1 MKEFEEAIDFKL
13 NMVTLL
19 SHTSHAFQP
28 LDVTCFKPF
37 KNAYKRERNFA
48 MVVNNYFELNKIT
61 LARWA
66 DKALEKSLKKYNIK
80 SRFRV
85 YEIWQLNLAT
95 MVESL
100 V

>member
-1 MKEFEEAIDFKL
+1 
-13 NMVTLL
+13 MVTFFF
-19 SHTSHAFQP
+19 HTLHVFQP
-28 LDVTCFKPF
+28 LDVTYFKPF
-37 KNAYKRERNFA
+37 KNAFKRGRNFA

-66 DKALEKSLKKYNIK
+66 DKAFEKSLKKYNIK
-80 SRFRV
+80 SRFMV
-85 YEIWQLNLAT
+85 YEIWPLNFAT

>member
-1 MKEFEEAIDFKL
+1 MEEFEQAIEFKL

-28 LDVTCFKPF
+28 LDVTYFKPF
-37 KNAYKRERNFA
+37 KNAFKRDFFFA
-48 MVVNNYFELNKIT
+48 VVVNNHFELNKIT

-95 MVESL
+95 MGESL